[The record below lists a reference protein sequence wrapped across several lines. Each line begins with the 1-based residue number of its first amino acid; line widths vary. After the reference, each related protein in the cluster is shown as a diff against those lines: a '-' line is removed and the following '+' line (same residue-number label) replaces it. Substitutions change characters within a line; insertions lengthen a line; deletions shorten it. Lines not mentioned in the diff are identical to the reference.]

1 MAIKKKGKGKGNFF
15 RASKLL
21 VILKSVILKL
31 KVLMLH
37 LTFLCL
43 LIVCDAKLKKGELG
57 F

>member
-1 MAIKKKGKGKGNFF
+1 M
-15 RASKLL
+15 
-21 VILKSVILKL
+21 ILKL